1 MSDPNHQDKFSPVK
15 DIIDREKNGALGY
28 FRKTDFESR
37 MNLRLEADLK
47 RGRSSPFFLKKPVLV
62 LSALVLFCCVLAVII
77 FQIFSPSPYEKSVRI
92 IEEFLLENTNLQQV
106 LAEETIPDK
115 EREANTLSLEEELEC
130 WQSPK
135 CRKKFFSQIIKVFK
149 EV

>member
-1 MSDPNHQDKFSPVK
+1 MNNPNHLDNYSQVK
-15 DIIDREKNGALGY
+15 NMINREKQRALDY

-47 RGRSSPFFLKKPVLV
+47 REHSFPFFLKKPFLV
-62 LSALVLFCCVLAVII
+62 ISSSVLACCATDLILY
-77 FQIFSPSPYEKSVRI
+77 QILSISPYEKSVRI
-92 IEEFLLENTNLQQV
+92 IEDFLLENTNLQQV
-106 LAEETIPDK
+106 LAEEAIPEK
-115 EREANTLSLEEELEC
+115 EREAIELSMEEELEC

>member
-1 MSDPNHQDKFSPVK
+1 MIYK
-15 DIIDREKNGALGY
+15 I
-28 FRKTDFESR
+28 
-37 MNLRLEADLK
+37 
-47 RGRSSPFFLKKPVLV
+47 
-62 LSALVLFCCVLAVII
+62 LSI
-77 FQIFSPSPYEKSVRI
+77 SPYEKSVRI
-92 IEEFLLENTNLQQV
+92 IEEFLIENTNLQQV

-135 CRKKFFSQIIKVFK
+135 CRKRFFSLIIKVFK